1 MTGYVISVLLFFVA
15 NIALTT
21 VIWLVSSRS
30 KFLPEKSS
38 WFINILFVPTGWLIG
53 WTIAAFLEG
62 EVFLFVVAILSFF
75 PNLVLSL
82 VTVLFLDKRYR

>member
-1 MTGYVISVLLFFVA
+1 MSYVIAVFLCFVA
-15 NIALTT
+15 NIALTAA
-21 VIWLVSSRS
+21 IWIALSKS

-38 WFINILFVPTGWLIG
+38 WFINILIVPTGWLFG
-53 WTIAAFLEG
+53 WTIAAFLEV

-82 VTVLFLDKRYR
+82 VTVLFLDRRYR